1 MVTKPD
7 LKPKLVTSLNNL
19 LIKIDLYYYIYYFIL
34 IINMTELSHQDWK
47 PVTLNRTYTS
57 PEKLKN
63 AQRTGETTSVNKN
76 TLHNKST
83 KLDSETENFNIVK
96 SGLTLGREIQQGRTA
111 KKLTQKQLATMLN
124 EKPQV
129 IQQYENGQAIPNP
142 QIINK
147 LQKSLGVKLT
157 RPKNNKV
164 IL

>member
-1 MVTKPD
+1 
-7 LKPKLVTSLNNL
+7 
-19 LIKIDLYYYIYYFIL
+19 
-34 IINMTELSHQDWK
+34 MTEFSHQDWK
-47 PVTLNRTYTS
+47 PVTLNRVYTS
-57 PEKLKN
+57 NEKLKN

-76 TLHNKST
+76 TLQNKSA

-96 SGLTLGREIQQGRTA
+96 SGLTLGKEIQQGRTA

-164 IL
+164 IP

>member
-1 MVTKPD
+1 M
-7 LKPKLVTSLNNL
+7 S
-19 LIKIDLYYYIYYFIL
+19 
-34 IINMTELSHQDWK
+34 ELSHQDWK
-47 PVTLNRTYTS
+47 PVTLNRVYT
-57 PEKLKN
+57 PTEKLKN
-63 AQRTGETTSVNKN
+63 AQRSGQTTSVSRNP
-76 TLHNKST
+76 LQNKSA

-96 SGLTLGREIQQGRTA
+96 SGLTLGKEIQQGRSA

-157 RPKNNKV
+157 RPKKQ
-164 IL
+164 

>member
-1 MVTKPD
+1 
-7 LKPKLVTSLNNL
+7 
-19 LIKIDLYYYIYYFIL
+19 
-34 IINMTELSHQDWK
+34 MTEFYHQDWK

-57 PEKLKN
+57 HEKLKN

-76 TLHNKST
+76 TLQNKSA

-96 SGLTLGREIQQGRTA
+96 SGLTLGKEIQQGRTA